1 MFSKKRFIFIA
12 MCIFICL
19 FTAACFSKNSEARE
33 NSMFVE
39 VERTMIYRVVYH
51 KDTKVMYTIS
61 YGTHN
66 SGAFTLLVDENG
78 DPMLWEE

>member
-1 MFSKKRFIFIA
+1 
-12 MCIFICL
+12 
-19 FTAACFSKNSEARE
+19 
-33 NSMFVE
+33 MFVE